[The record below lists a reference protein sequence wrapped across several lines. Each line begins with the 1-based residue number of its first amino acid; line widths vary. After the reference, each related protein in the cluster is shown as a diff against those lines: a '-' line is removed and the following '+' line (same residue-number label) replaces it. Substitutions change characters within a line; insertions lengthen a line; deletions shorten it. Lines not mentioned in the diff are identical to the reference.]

1 MRDVWLVKTSVSS
14 TTHRAQTQKPV
25 HFPPSHFPVSV
36 VQFPTT
42 MTDLITSFGYI
53 GLFILSFLASSL
65 LPMSSEVAL
74 LAMLPLGYN
83 VWGVTLV
90 ATAGNYCGALTNY
103 YVGKWGADFFLSR
116 YITIK
121 PETWAKAT
129 AFYQRWGRI
138 ALFFSWVPII
148 GDPLTAV
155 AGALDVNLRTFTF
168 WVVLGKFLRYV
179 VLLVIVQQVVTLW

>member
-1 MRDVWLVKTSVSS
+1 
-14 TTHRAQTQKPV
+14 
-25 HFPPSHFPVSV
+25 
-36 VQFPTT
+36 
-42 MTDLITSFGYI
+42 MTDLITSFGYL
-53 GLFILSFLASSL
+53 GLFVLSFLASSL

-90 ATAGNYCGALTNY
+90 ATAGNYCGALANY

-121 PETWAKAT
+121 PETWEKAT
-129 AFYQRWGRI
+129 RFYQQWGRI

-155 AGALDVNLRTFTF
+155 AGALNVNLRTFTF
-168 WVVLGKFLRYV
+168 WVALGKFLRYV
-179 VLLVIVQQVVTLW
+179 VLLVIVQQVVTIW